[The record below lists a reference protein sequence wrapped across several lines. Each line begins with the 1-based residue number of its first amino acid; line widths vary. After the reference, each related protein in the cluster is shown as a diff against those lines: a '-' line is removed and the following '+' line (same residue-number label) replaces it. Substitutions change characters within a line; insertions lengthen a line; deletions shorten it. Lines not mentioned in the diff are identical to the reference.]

1 MAKGNI
7 AKENIAKRIAQAF
20 GSDYLGEFDK
30 KIYVL
35 GEENGEKIQ
44 IAISM
49 TCPKVAVVIEKE
61 NPAEVNFE
69 EMPAIEPKTV
79 EISDEEKKNIADLMK
94 RLGL

>member
-61 NPAEVNFE
+61 KSAEMNFE
-69 EMPAIEPKTV
+69 EMPVIESKTV

>member
-49 TCPKVAVVIEKE
+49 TCPKVAVAIEKE
-61 NPAEVNFE
+61 KPAEMNFE
-69 EMPAIEPKTV
+69 EMPVIEQTV

>member
-61 NPAEVNFE
+61 KPVEMNFE
-69 EMPAIEPKTV
+69 EMPVIEQTV

>member
-49 TCPKVAVVIEKE
+49 TCPKVAVAIEKE
-61 NPAEVNFE
+61 KSAEMNFE
-69 EMPAIEPKTV
+69 EMPVIESKTV

>member
-61 NPAEVNFE
+61 KPAEMNFE
-69 EMPAIEPKTV
+69 EMPAIESKPV
-79 EISDEEKKNIADLMK
+79 EISDEEKKNIADLLL